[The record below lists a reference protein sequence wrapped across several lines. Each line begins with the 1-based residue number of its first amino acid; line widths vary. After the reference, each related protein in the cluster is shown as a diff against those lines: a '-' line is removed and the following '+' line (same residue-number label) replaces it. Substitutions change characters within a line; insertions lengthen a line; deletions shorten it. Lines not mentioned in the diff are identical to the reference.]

1 MAQVNSL
8 CTFVYFRWRLVYMK
22 TLWNLALKLFDLK
35 TFSSNI
41 ISCFVLGIRNPNFGF
56 PSLLW
61 KYRKTLNLIKF
72 RKINNFTLVSIRFTI
87 LIFLLWTLLQ
97 VFIIKNSGAELVSV
111 FYFCQTHFDQSHPGY
126 RLPWDSSCSFNYSR
140 QIYQTDGGTGETRG
154 QPKLT

>member
-1 MAQVNSL
+1 
-8 CTFVYFRWRLVYMK
+8 MK
-22 TLWNLALKLFDLK
+22 TLWNLALHEKAGKPLQRLKLFDLN

-41 ISCFVLGIRNPNFGF
+41 MSCFVLGIRNPNFGF

-61 KYRKTLNLIKF
+61 KYGKTLNLIKF
-72 RKINNFTLVSIRFTI
+72 RKINDLTLVSIRFTI

-111 FYFCQTHFDQSHPGY
+111 FYFCQTNLDQSHTGY
-126 RLPWDSSCSFNYSR
+126 RLPRDSFCSFNYSR